1 MTVTVEVLTEI
12 TDEVTAAFAR
22 LLPQLSGS
30 APTLDAEA
38 LRRMVSHEANTILI
52 ARTPDAIVGTLTLV
66 LFPIPTGLRARIEDV
81 VVDDSTRGQGIGAAL
96 TKEALRLAQSM
107 RRPYGRPNLAPRP
120 DLCQSP
126 LPTSGLPAPQLPG
139 LPLHPRP
146 IGTPYCV
153 SARLLGLGMW
163 HDL

>member
-1 MTVTVEVLTEI
+1 VPSVTVTVEVLTEI

-22 LLPQLSGS
+22 LLPQLSSS

-38 LRRMVSHEANTILI
+38 LRSMVSHEANTILI

-96 TKEALRLAQSM
+96 TSEALRLAQSAGA
-107 RRPYGRPNLAPRP
+107 RTVDLTSRP
-120 DLCQSP
+120 DR
-126 LPTSGLPAPQLPG
+126 TSANHLYQRLGFQ
-139 LPLHPRP
+139 PRNSQVYRY
-146 IGTPYCV
+146 TPD
-153 SARLLGLGMW
+153 
-163 HDL
+163 H